1 MDNTGNWITEWVTIY
16 PEDAMFNDRKLR
28 SQPEDCVKKMQKFCK
43 DNPQYTK
50 DIIFAATKQYIEEK
64 ERKNFEYTKQAT
76 YFISK
81 QGEPSL
87 LKEYCQRVLIGKVEV
102 KQPIVYNYEAYDMF
116 I

>member
-1 MDNTGNWITEWVTIY
+1 MNDINKWIKSWVEIY
-16 PEDAMFNDRKLR
+16 PEDAMFNNRKLR
-28 SQPEDCVKKMQKFCK
+28 SDAEYCIKKMQKFCK

-50 DIIFAATKQYIEEK
+50 EIIFAATKQYMTEQQYK
-64 ERKNFEYTKQAT
+64 DFAYTKQAV

-87 LKEYCQRVLIGKVEV
+87 LKEYCQRIILGEV
-102 KQPIVYNYEAYDMF
+102 KSQPPVVYLYDESDWY